1 MEERARAHARFQFI
15 RYYCYKQFVMNPLVV
30 VMAVFMVD
38 SAPTAKKH
46 IEKHQRKRGVE
57 DENKLYALFT

>member
-38 SAPTAKKH
+38 SAPTAKKTH
-46 IEKHQRKRGVE
+46 REAPAEERGGGRE
-57 DENKLYALFT
+57 